1 MSKENTIGWSDDELD
16 CAVKVKESPSNEEEN
31 TDETPEWQPLKGHP
45 SYEIYTDFPYQIRK
59 IHSHRVIKTW
69 RDQTKGNYY
78 CLRLDGKRYYLHHI
92 LANHFI
98 DNPNG
103 LRCVDHIDHDRG
115 NNRISNLRWCSQR
128 HNSNNRSDQTFV
140 DEIQEE
146 AIKVDQFKGW
156 NFEELYFHDDT
167 FYVYNGINYVVK
179 RRYQDK
185 NGYYFILITDA
196 SGKLRTI
203 YYITF
208 KREYQLI

>member
-1 MSKENTIGWSDDELD
+1 MSNKAVIGFSDTESETAENAE
-16 CAVKVKESPSNEEEN
+16 ESPSNEEEKA
-31 TDETPEWQPLKGHP
+31 DETPEWQPLKGHP

>member
-1 MSKENTIGWSDDELD
+1 MSNKAVIGFSDTESETTENSE
-16 CAVKVKESPSNEEEN
+16 ESSSNEEQKA
-31 TDETPEWQPLKGHP
+31 DETPEWQPLKGHE

-59 IHSHRVIKTW
+59 RISHIPVKTH
-69 RDQTKGNYY
+69 RDKTKGNYY
-78 CLRLDGKRYYLHHI
+78 VLYLDGKRYYLHHI

-103 LRCVDHIDHDRG
+103 LRCVDHIDRDRG
-115 NNRISNLRWCSQR
+115 NNHIENLRWCSQR
-128 HNSNNRSDQTFV
+128 QNTNNRSDQTFV
-140 DEIQEE
+140 DEIPEE
-146 AIKVDQFKGW
+146 AIKVDHFNGW
-156 NFEELYFHDDT
+156 TFDELYFHDNT

-196 SGKLRTI
+196 PGIRRTI
-203 YYITF
+203 YFNRF

>member
-1 MSKENTIGWSDDELD
+1 MSDKAVIGFSDTESETAENAE
-16 CAVKVKESPSNEEEN
+16 ESSSNEEEN
-31 TDETPEWQPLKGHP
+31 TNETPEWQPLKGHP

-59 IHSHRVIKTW
+59 IRSHIPVKTH
-69 RDQTKGNYY
+69 RDKTKGNYY
-78 CLRLDGKRYYLHHI
+78 CVLLDGKRYYLHHI

-115 NNRISNLRWCSQR
+115 NNRIENLRWCSHK
-128 HNSNNRSDQTFV
+128 HNLNNRSDQTFV
-140 DEIQEE
+140 DDIPED

-156 NFEELYFHDDT
+156 NFEDLYFHDNT

-179 RRYQDK
+179 RRCQDK
-185 NGYYFILITDA
+185 NDYYFIRITDA
-196 SGKLRTI
+196 SGKLRNI
-203 YYITF
+203 YYTTF